1 MTDKVIVLST
11 CSSREEADR
20 IARGLVEE
28 RLAAC
33 VNVVEGVSSVYRWK
47 DAVQEDS
54 EILLIIKSRR
64 DLVARL
70 NERLAAMHTYEV
82 PEAIAIPVVDGSAA
96 YLDWLERELTP
107 QGNS

>member
-1 MTDKVIVLST
+1 VL
-11 CSSREEADR
+11 
-20 IARGLVEE
+20 
-28 RLAAC
+28 RLH
-33 VNVVEGVSSVYRWK
+33 VSGDFDSVAYIENW
-47 DAVQEDS
+47 
-54 EILLIIKSRR
+54 I
-64 DLVARL
+64 ARL

>member
-33 VNVVEGVSSVYRWK
+33 VNIVSGVSSVYRWQG
-47 DAVQEDS
+47 AVQEDA
-54 EILLIIKSRR
+54 EVLLIIKSRR
-64 DLVARL
+64 DLLARL

-82 PEAIAIPVVDGSAA
+82 PEAIAIPVVDGSEA